1 MTMSKQT
8 DKSKSKTKKHMKTKT
23 KNKVIITI
31 VVTVLVLLVFGYFAH
46 MTGLPAKVLPGA
58 KIVHTVNGKEKTVD
72 HISIVE
78 MNYYFQKTYSQ
89 YTSYGIISSA
99 ADLDEVY
106 NPTTGQTYRQML
118 WENAANAAQ
127 TQYLLY
133 DAATKAGFK
142 ALAAD
147 RYAEEQVESVRSSL
161 DYMNALRGSRMTCD
175 QYLENMYGPGMTV
188 QIYRDIMRRQ
198 AVVDE
203 YRLYVQQTTMVPD
216 QASLQAAFDADPL
229 KYQYCRF
236 QAYFVEADIPENATD
251 AEKREALDAAL
262 ETAHAIADDCV
273 NPVEF
278 QTRVKV
284 YCDDEYR
291 EQFLQGNEPTSKSG
305 YTRDQIKNLS
315 EDFANFCYDPS
326 TPANATMVFEDP
338 DGQGAYAT
346 MFEEIYMDEE
356 LTAAYRVLVL
366 DDEILRDIRN
376 TLEQKAASHQKL
388 HAKADEYAASVTS
401 EDAFIELAKKYSVDT
416 STILSGGYT
425 SGVKAADFETSVM
438 DENGE
443 AKVAD
448 EDQILID
455 WLYDPAR
462 QKGDMIVI
470 DCVDSVKLYYYCDC
484 MPAYMSQIR
493 NEQISETYNAW
504 YTGVISDS
512 SYSTI
517 VNHGLIDFFT

>member
-1 MTMSKQT
+1 
-8 DKSKSKTKKHMKTKT
+8 
-23 KNKVIITI
+23 
-31 VVTVLVLLVFGYFAH
+31 
-46 MTGLPAKVLPGA
+46 
-58 KIVHTVNGKEKTVD
+58 
-72 HISIVE
+72 
-78 MNYYFQKTYSQ
+78 
-89 YTSYGIISSA
+89 
-99 ADLDEVY
+99 
-106 NPTTGQTYRQML
+106 
-118 WENAANAAQ
+118 
-127 TQYLLY
+127 
-133 DAATKAGFK
+133 
-142 ALAAD
+142 
-147 RYAEEQVESVRSSL
+147 
-161 DYMNALRGSRMTCD
+161 
-175 QYLENMYGPGMTV
+175 
-188 QIYRDIMRRQ
+188 
-198 AVVDE
+198 
-203 YRLYVQQTTMVPD
+203 
-216 QASLQAAFDADPL
+216 
-229 KYQYCRF
+229 
-236 QAYFVEADIPENATD
+236 
-251 AEKREALDAAL
+251 
-262 ETAHAIADDCV
+262 
-273 NPVEF
+273 
-278 QTRVKV
+278 
-284 YCDDEYR
+284 
-291 EQFLQGNEPTSKSG
+291 
-305 YTRDQIKNLS
+305 
-315 EDFANFCYDPS
+315 
-326 TPANATMVFEDP
+326 MVFEDP

-366 DDEILRDIRN
+366 DDEVLRDISN

-425 SGVKAADFETSVM
+425 SGVKAADFQTSVM